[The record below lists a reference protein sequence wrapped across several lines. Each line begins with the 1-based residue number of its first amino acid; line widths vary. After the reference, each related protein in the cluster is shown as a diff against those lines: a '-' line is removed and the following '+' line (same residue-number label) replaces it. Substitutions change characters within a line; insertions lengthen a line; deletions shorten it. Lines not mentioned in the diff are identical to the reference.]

1 MLYEKIIY
9 LEKKIY
15 VYVQV
20 YCIDDDKFY
29 I

>member
-15 VYVQV
+15 EYVQV
-20 YCIDDDKFY
+20 YCIEDDKFY